1 MFASATQK
9 FKHILS
15 IEKNTTERMANCDT
29 KENPDKEHLYQ
40 KTDFNGSKS
49 MNNENNE
56 NEFHNSK
63 PTWTKQ
69 DVLLLIQC
77 AFIEFGDGVEAFLP
91 GTMTQLVSCDLDV
104 SKVQEGFLGVIF
116 EAALAF
122 AVIVISPV
130 TAR

>member
-1 MFASATQK
+1 M
-9 FKHILS
+9 
-15 IEKNTTERMANCDT
+15 ENCDT
-29 KENPDKEHLYQ
+29 KETANKAHLHQ
-40 KTDFNGSKS
+40 KTNFNGSKS

-69 DVLLLIQC
+69 DVLLLMQC
-77 AFIEFGDGVEAFLP
+77 AFIEFGDGVEVFLP
-91 GTMTQLVSCDLDV
+91 GIITQLVSCDLDV

-122 AVIVISPV
+122 AVIAISPV